1 MGHDCLMKF
10 RNNCNYVISPWEDAI
25 SKIYKRI
32 LLFWNSNQD
41 FCLAPNRQYI
51 NMQIFIRNAAKLL
64 ALNVEND
71 DTIQDVYVSFN
82 HLES

>member
-10 RNNCNYVISPWEDAI
+10 RNNCNYVISPGEEAI
-25 SKIYKRI
+25 SKIYKSI
-32 LLFWNSNQD
+32 SLFRNSYQN
-41 FCLAPNRQYI
+41 FCFAHNRQTT
-51 NMQIFIRNAAKLL
+51 NMQIFIRNAAKLM
-64 ALNVEND
+64 ALNVEKD